1 MVIEL
6 IRELGAWTW
15 LIVGVALLALEIAAP
30 GAFFLW
36 FGLAAIVVGVLALL
50 VAVPW
55 QAQIILFVVLAAL
68 IVIVGRR
75 YFASRSGNETVTVGL
90 NERGRRLVGTI
101 VVLTEPIV
109 DGKGRIRVGDTT
121 WRVIGPNLPSGSRV
135 RIVHAEGALLSVK
148 STDESF

>member
-6 IRELGAWTW
+6 IKDLGAWTW
-15 LIVGVALLALEIAAP
+15 VILGVGLLCLEIAAP

-36 FGLAAIVVGVLALL
+36 FGLAAIVVGALAFA
-50 VAVPW
+50 VVVPW
-55 QAQIILFVVLAAL
+55 QAQVILFVILAA
-68 IVIVGRR
+68 IAVIVGRR
-75 YFASRSGNETVTVGL
+75 YFSRAQSADMVSIGL

-109 DGKGRIRVGDTT
+109 DGKGSVRIDDTK
-121 WRVIGPNLPSGSRV
+121 WRVIGPSLPSGTRV

-148 STDESF
+148 PE